1 MVRLSKRMKQIED
14 LRKTNRTYSLEEAI
28 SNVTQFPK
36 VKFDEMVEL
45 HFHLAIDTKD
55 SEHSVRG
62 TVVLPHGTG
71 KTIRIA
77 AFCKGENAQKAQQLG
92 ADHVGAEDLIEKVSK
107 GFLEF
112 DCVIATPDLM
122 RELSKLGRILGPRG
136 LMPSPKIGTVTPDIE
151 RAIKEVKAGKVEFK
165 VDKQG
170 GIHIGIG
177 KRSFT
182 ADQLLQNGRAI
193 VEAIEHAKP
202 AGIKGNFIKSLFVSS
217 TMGPGLKVAL

>member
-1 MVRLSKRMKQIED
+1 MKQIED

-45 HFHLAIDTKD
+45 HFHLAIDMKD
-55 SEHSVRG
+55 SEQSVRG
-62 TVVLPHGTG
+62 TVLLPHGTG

>member
-1 MVRLSKRMKQIED
+1 M
-14 LRKTNRTYSLEEAI
+14 
-28 SNVTQFPK
+28 
-36 VKFDEMVEL
+36 
-45 HFHLAIDTKD
+45 
-55 SEHSVRG
+55 
-62 TVVLPHGTG
+62 PHGTG
-71 KTIRIA
+71 RTVRIA

-136 LMPSPKIGTVTPDIE
+136 LMPSPKAGTVTPDIE

-165 VDKQG
+165 ADKQG

-193 VEAIEHAKP
+193 VEAIEHTKP
-202 AGIKGNFIKSLFVSS
+202 AGIKGYFIKSLFVST
-217 TMGPGLKVAL
+217 TMGPGIKVVL

>member
-45 HFHLAIDTKD
+45 HFHLAIDMKD
-55 SEHSVRG
+55 SEQSVRG
-62 TVVLPHGTG
+62 TVLLPHGTG